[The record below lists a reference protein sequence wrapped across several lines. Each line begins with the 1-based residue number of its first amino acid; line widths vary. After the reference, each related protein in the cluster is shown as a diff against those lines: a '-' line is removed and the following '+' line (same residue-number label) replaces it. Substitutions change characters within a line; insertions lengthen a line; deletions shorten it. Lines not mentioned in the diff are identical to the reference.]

1 MAYLVETLDSLEQ
14 FTDREE
20 ALERFF
26 ELVEAAELQHNGLE
40 YAKQMLKSNGQFTLN
55 SVTRWIRIS
64 EI

>member
-1 MAYLVETLDSLEQ
+1 MAYIVETLDTKER

-26 ELVEAAELQHNGLE
+26 ELVEEAELQHNGFE
-40 YAKQMLKSNGQFTLN
+40 YAKAMLKSNGQFTLN

>member
-1 MAYLVETLDSLEQ
+1 MDYIVETLDNKKR

-26 ELVEAAELQHNGLE
+26 ELAEAAELRHQGLE

>member
-1 MAYLVETLDSLEQ
+1 MAYCVETLDSFEQ
-14 FTDREE
+14 FTDRDE

-26 ELVEAAELQHNGLE
+26 ELVEQAELQHNGLE

>member
-1 MAYLVETLDSLEQ
+1 MAYIVETLDTNER

-20 ALERFF
+20 AIERFF
-26 ELVEAAELQHNGLE
+26 ELVEEAELQHNGLE